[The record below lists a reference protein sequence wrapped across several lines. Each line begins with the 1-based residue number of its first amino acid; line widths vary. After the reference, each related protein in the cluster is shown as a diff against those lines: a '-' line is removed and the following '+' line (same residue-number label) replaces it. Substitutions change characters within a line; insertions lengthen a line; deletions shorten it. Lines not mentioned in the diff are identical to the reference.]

1 MDLVTEENM
10 FEQCK
15 KTHAI
20 LMGKLASLDTDT
32 AIASKGKMFGEA
44 VKKENK
50 AVFGDLKRLAERA
63 KDFFVAKKASLVQV
77 KAMLTSAAEAVKKT
91 CNHQSLIKK
100 LS

>member
-1 MDLVTEENM
+1 MDSDSSLQVENTKGNGKGKNKTPDGTPRLPPKNPLDLVTEENM

-44 VKKENK
+44 VKKGEQGC
-50 AVFGDLKRLAERA
+50 VW
-63 KDFFVAKKASLVQV
+63 
-77 KAMLTSAAEAVKKT
+77 
-91 CNHQSLIKK
+91 
-100 LS
+100 